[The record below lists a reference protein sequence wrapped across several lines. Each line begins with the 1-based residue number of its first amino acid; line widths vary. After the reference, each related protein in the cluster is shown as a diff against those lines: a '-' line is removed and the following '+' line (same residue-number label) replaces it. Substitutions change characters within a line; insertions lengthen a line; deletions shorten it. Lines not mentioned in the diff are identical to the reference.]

1 MFIIVFL
8 KDYILNLLIYK
19 NICIYIYIYNILLN
33 KYMFEYI
40 DK

>member
-1 MFIIVFL
+1 MFIIFFL

-19 NICIYIYIYNILLN
+19 NIFIYIYNILLN